1 MTQHSNEPGGHGE
14 DQHVHLPDP
23 SVWPLIVGLAALFL
37 GFSLVWWVRDRS
49 NDFSGPILG
58 AAVISIFIAIAGWA
72 YDDSKMRRK
81 AERAAQGK
89 GGDSRFTQVVT
100 FAVAEGRL
108 AAARASGGIL
118 AAIESA
124 DSTLRDLA
132 GFLDL
137 RIIAAPAETGPSQ
150 TLVETTWSDREGLA
164 TYEETRRTILDLVA
178 QHPDDVVPGSVQVF
192 DMEVVR
198 DTKEMSV
205 KFGLGPAFAIFG
217 ALIVGGFMVGAGL
230 TAFQKESTAAPAATA
245 TPGGNGGGGGLTVVA
260 TDNKFDVASL
270 TAPPN
275 TSVTVTFKNDGKVK
289 HNVHFYDKKD
299 GNTLATGAEGAIL
312 DGGKTETLTFT
323 TPAAGSYYFQ
333 CDLHPDQMNG
343 KFEVKEGA
351 AVPGGG
357 GAAAGGGAASGATKV
372 VATDNQFDKKTLDA
386 AAGKEFVVDFQNNGK
401 IKHNLHFYD
410 KQNGNTLATGAEGAI
425 IDGGKSETLKFTPPG
440 PGTFWYQ
447 CDLHP
452 DQMNGKLNVK

>member
-14 DQHVHLPDP
+14 NQHISLSTP

-37 GFSLVWWVRDRS
+37 GFSLVWWVRDRD
-49 NDFSGPILG
+49 NEFSGPILG
-58 AAVISIFIAIAGWA
+58 AAIVSILIAIAGWA
-72 YDDSKMRRK
+72 YDESKIRR
-81 AERAAQGK
+81 RADRLAH
-89 GGDSRFTQVVT
+89 GGGGESRFTQVVT
-100 FAVAEGRL
+100 FAIADGRL
-108 AAARASGGIL
+108 PAARTSGGIL
-118 AAIESA
+118 AAIEAA
-124 DSTLRDLA
+124 DSSLRGLA

-137 RIIAAPAETGPSQ
+137 RIIAAPAESGPSQ
-150 TLVETTWSDREGLA
+150 TLVETTWVDREGLA
-164 TYEETRRTILDLVA
+164 TYEETRKTILDLVA

-217 ALIVGGFMVGAGL
+217 ALMVGGFMVGAGL
-230 TAFQKESTAAPAATA
+230 TAFQKEGTAPAATA
-245 TPGGNGGGGGLTVVA
+245 TPGGGNGGGGLALVA
-260 TDNKFDVASL
+260 TDNKFDLATL

-275 TSVTVTFKNDGKVK
+275 TSVSISFKNDGKVK

-312 DGGKTETLTFT
+312 DGGQSEVLTFT
-323 TPAAGSYYFQ
+323 TPGAGDYYFQ

-351 AVPGGG
+351 ALPGSGGG
-357 GAAAGGGAASGATKV
+357 DQAASGPAKV
-372 VATDNQFDKKTLDA
+372 IATDNVFDKKSLDA
-386 AAGKEFVVDFQNNGK
+386 TAGKEFVVELQNNGK
-401 IKHNLHFYD
+401 VKHNIHFYD
-410 KQNGNTLATGAEGAI
+410 KKDGNTLVDGAEGAI
-425 IDGGKSETLKFTPPG
+425 LDGGKSETLKFTPPTA
-440 PGTFWYQ
+440 GTFYFQ

-452 DQMNGKLNVK
+452 DQMNGKFNVK